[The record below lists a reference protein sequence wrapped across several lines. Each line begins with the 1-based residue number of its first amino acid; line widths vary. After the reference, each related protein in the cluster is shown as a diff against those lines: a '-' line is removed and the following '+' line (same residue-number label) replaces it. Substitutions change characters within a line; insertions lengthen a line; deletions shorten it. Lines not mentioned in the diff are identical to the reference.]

1 MERVLLPSA
10 CYLTQGVA
18 GETSERDHRIQTT
31 SQEKRKAFFYLI
43 PLNKM
48 SREKRDPADN
58 TESRIRKK
66 CSRNHFFLSK
76 KLNILFYSTL
86 FPLGESDIGVI
97 SIRKDES
104 ENPPGTSWNVV

>member
-18 GETSERDHRIQTT
+18 GETSERDHCIQTT
-31 SQEKRKAFFYLI
+31 SQEKWKAFFYLI

-58 TESRIRKK
+58 TESIIRK
-66 CSRNHFFLSK
+66 NTQEIIFFYQK
-76 KLNILFYSTL
+76 N
-86 FPLGESDIGVI
+86 
-97 SIRKDES
+97 
-104 ENPPGTSWNVV
+104 

>member
-58 TESRIRKK
+58 TESIIRKK
-66 CSRNHFFLSK
+66 LKKSFFLSK

-97 SIRKDES
+97 SIRKDKS

>member
-58 TESRIRKK
+58 TESIIRKK
-66 CSRNHFFLSK
+66 YSRNHFFSIK
-76 KLNILFYSTL
+76 KIKYSILLNSFST
-86 FPLGESDIGVI
+86 GRI
-97 SIRKDES
+97 
-104 ENPPGTSWNVV
+104 

>member
-58 TESRIRKK
+58 TESIIRKK
-66 CSRNHFFLSK
+66 LKKSFFSIK
-76 KLNILFYSTL
+76 KIKYSILLNSFST
-86 FPLGESDIGVI
+86 GRI
-97 SIRKDES
+97 
-104 ENPPGTSWNVV
+104 

>member
-10 CYLTQGVA
+10 CYLTQA

-58 TESRIRKK
+58 TESIIRKK
-66 CSRNHFFLSK
+66 LKKSFFLSK

-86 FPLGESDIGVI
+86 FPLGESDICVI
-97 SIRKDES
+97 SIRRDEP